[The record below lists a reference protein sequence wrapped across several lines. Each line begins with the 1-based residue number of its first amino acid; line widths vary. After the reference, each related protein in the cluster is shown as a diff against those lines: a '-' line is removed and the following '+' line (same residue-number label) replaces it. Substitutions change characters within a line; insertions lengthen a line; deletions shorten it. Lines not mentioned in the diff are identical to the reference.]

1 MTAVQRVGIVDLG
14 SNTSRLVV
22 YAFSPGEWFRL
33 EDEIREPV
41 RLGEGLAE
49 SGRLSE
55 GGIRRG
61 LAALRLYADFA
72 ASTNLAAV
80 TVIATSAVR
89 DASNQGAF
97 LKAAK
102 PIGLPIEVLSGPQ
115 EAAHGVLA
123 VANSLNFSEAWV
135 MDLGGGSAQLSRMEN
150 REYASGTAHPLGGV
164 RLTEG
169 YLRSDPP
176 KANEVEALER
186 MARKSLRRE
195 LRQMKADGMPL
206 VAMGGTIRNLAR
218 AVQKAQGFPLDL
230 LHGYYLELDG
240 LQTLIEKLL
249 SSSTK
254 QRAAIPGINAD
265 RADVILAGAL
275 VYRTVLIGAGLGGL
289 TVSGQGVREGAF
301 YMRFLPAPHLVPDVR
316 TFGVRNLFMRYEQ
329 PLAHTERVRALARKL
344 FDGTAVLHGLGP
356 HDARTLDDAATLHDI
371 GTVIAY
377 HDHHKHGAYL
387 VSADSLPGI
396 SLRDHALLTLLV
408 QYHRKGDP
416 KPGIYKPLLGPQDA
430 PMTQR
435 LIACLRLAEFLE
447 RSRAGRVR
455 DLEVTVEPKAVH
467 VRLIADGEPRV
478 ELWEARKQAP
488 FFQKAFG
495 RALILEPDLD

>member
-1 MTAVQRVGIVDLG
+1 MQRVGIVDLG

-49 SGRLSE
+49 TGRLSS
-55 GGIRRG
+55 GGIERG
-61 LAALRLYADFA
+61 LAALRLYSDFA
-72 ASTNLAAV
+72 AATGLKDV

-89 DASNQGAF
+89 DAENQEGF
-97 LKAAK
+97 LEAAA
-102 PIGLPIEVLSGPQ
+102 PLGLPVEVLSGPE

-123 VANSLNFSEAWV
+123 VANSLNFRDCWV

-150 REYASGTAHPLGGV
+150 REYAGGTAHPLGGV

-169 YLRSDPP
+169 FLRSDPP
-176 KANEVEALER
+176 KNGEVEALER
-186 MARKSLRRE
+186 HALQSFRPE
-195 LRQMKADGMPL
+195 LERMKADRLPL

-218 AVQKAQGFPLDL
+218 AVQKAQGFPMDL
-230 LHGYYLELDG
+230 LHGYFLEREALEA
-240 LQTLIEKLL
+240 LIERLL

-275 VYRTVLIGAGLGGL
+275 VYRAVLRGAGLNGL

-301 YMRFLPAPHLVPDVR
+301 YRRFLPAPHLVPEVR
-316 TFGVRNLFMRYEQ
+316 AFGVWNLFRRYEQ
-329 PLAHTERVRALARKL
+329 PTGHTERVRDLARAL
-344 FDGTAVLHGLGP
+344 FEGTASLHGLGP
-356 HDARTLDDAATLHDI
+356 LDARTLDDAALLHDI
-371 GTVIAY
+371 GTAIGY

-387 VSADSLPGI
+387 VAAASLPGVP
-396 SLRDHALLTLLV
+396 LRDHALLTLLV
-408 QYHRKGDP
+408 QYHRKGEP
-416 KPGIYKPLLGPQDA
+416 KPGVFKPLVTADDA
-430 PMTQR
+430 PMVAR
-435 LIACLRLAEFLE
+435 LAACLRLAEYLE
-447 RSRAGRVR
+447 RSRAGRVKG
-455 DLEVTVEPKAVH
+455 LEVKVQPRAVRVTLLADEEPW
-467 VRLIADGEPRV
+467 V

-488 FFQKAFG
+488 FFQRAFG
-495 RALILEPDLD
+495 RPLVLETRVG